1 MSDPRSRPPATPPSV
16 PTNGATGEWSSA
28 TAAERPG
35 PAAPDV
41 ATVTSAGRPPVGPE
55 GEPSIPNPFGRYTVT
70 RLLGRGGMGA
80 VFLAHDPHLDR
91 PVALKI
97 PTFRGALTG
106 AQKERFLREA
116 RSIAALRHPN
126 LCPVFD
132 AGEEQGILYLTM
144 AYIDGHP
151 LSALVERGPVAP
163 EKAVDLV
170 RRVARAMHV
179 AHTHGTVHRDLK
191 PANILI
197 DRADEPVVMDFGLAR
212 RAQWADDS
220 RDDGSAAAA
229 VAAELTQYGS
239 VIGTPA
245 YMPPEQ
251 ARGDVAAI
259 GPRSDVYS
267 LGVIL
272 YELLTAR
279 RPFAAADT
287 AELIRKIENDPP
299 PRPSEFYPWLDRNLE
314 AACLKAL
321 AKDPAGRFDSMAA
334 FEQALKDA
342 VDPDLKV
349 VVPPPLPTRGDRR
362 RQKRHGR
369 HPLKTLAWVCLG
381 LVLVVGICVGGPTL
395 AVLWVIDRASD
406 KFKELSQ
413 AQREADA
420 EWGTIQS
427 LWQPPP
433 ADAEP
438 DVLFPQT
445 VTGGYRRVRQDQEA
459 ADAELGIALPGRR
472 AVYLGPEGEEYEV
485 RAYRCPDAEA
495 QAVQGRV
502 QAFLQSVQ
510 SGTAATAPDSKRK
523 QVVYTSSNSVN
534 RTITFGFQDALSQY
548 QEYGKLWY
556 GHGWL
561 FWFKTATPLKV
572 EYFPSKYLMEVWK
585 KGSAP
590 PKPPNAPKTT
600 KKGK

>member
-1 MSDPRSRPPATPPSV
+1 
-16 PTNGATGEWSSA
+16 
-28 TAAERPG
+28 
-35 PAAPDV
+35 V
-41 ATVTSAGRPPVGPE
+41 ATVTSAGQPPVGPE
-55 GEPSIPNPFGRYTVT
+55 GEPGIPNPFGRYTVT

-80 VFLAHDPHLDR
+80 VFLAHDPQLDR

-97 PTFRGALTG
+97 PTFRGALTAG
-106 AQKERFLREA
+106 QKERFLREA

-132 AGEEQGILYLTM
+132 AGEEQGVLYLTM
-144 AYIDGHP
+144 AYIDGQP

-197 DRADEPVVMDFGLAR
+197 DRSDEPVVMDFGLAR

-220 RDDGSAAAA
+220 REDGIAPADAD
-229 VAAELTQYGS
+229 LTQFGS

-272 YELLTAR
+272 YELLTGR
-279 RPFAAADT
+279 RPFSAPDT

-299 PRPSEFYPWLDRNLE
+299 PPPSEFYPWLDRKLE

-321 AKDPAGRFDSMAA
+321 AKDPAGRFDTMAA

-342 VDPDLKV
+342 VDPELKV
-349 VVPPPLPTRGDRR
+349 VLPPPLPPRADQRR
-362 RQKRHGR
+362 PKKRGR
-369 HPLKTLAWVCLG
+369 HPLKKLAWIAVALT
-381 LVLVVGICVGGPTL
+381 LIVGICVGIPTL
-395 AVLWVIDRASD
+395 AVVWIIDRASD
-406 KFKELSQ
+406 KFKEITQS
-413 AQREADA
+413 QREADS
-420 EWGTIQS
+420 EWETIRS

-433 ADAEP
+433 ADAGP
-438 DVLFPQT
+438 DLLFPPT
-445 VTGGYRRVRQDQEA
+445 VPGGFHRLRHDQDA
-459 ADAELGIALPGRR
+459 TDAELGITLPGRR
-472 AVYLGPEGEEYEV
+472 AVYTGPDGEQYEV
-485 RAYRCPDAEA
+485 RAYRCPDEEA
-495 QAVQGRV
+495 QKIQAHVQTFV
-502 QAFLQSVQ
+502 QSVQ
-510 SGTAATAPDSKRK
+510 NGTAGATPGSKRQ

-534 RTITFGFQDALSQY
+534 RTLTFGFHDSSSQN
-548 QEYGKLWY
+548 QEYGKLWH

-561 FWFKTATPLKV
+561 FWFKTATPLKI

-585 KGSAP
+585 KGSVP
-590 PKPPNAPKTT
+590 PTPPGAPKVTG
-600 KKGK
+600 KGK